1 MIAKCCMC
9 NTTEGGI
16 YLVRNPWGDIHFLC
30 EPCSPKWDIFWGEE
44 E

>member
-9 NTTEGGI
+9 NTTKGAI
-16 YLVRNPWGDIHFLC
+16 NIVRNPWGDMHLVC
-30 EPCSPKWDIFWGEE
+30 GPCLPKWDIFWGEE